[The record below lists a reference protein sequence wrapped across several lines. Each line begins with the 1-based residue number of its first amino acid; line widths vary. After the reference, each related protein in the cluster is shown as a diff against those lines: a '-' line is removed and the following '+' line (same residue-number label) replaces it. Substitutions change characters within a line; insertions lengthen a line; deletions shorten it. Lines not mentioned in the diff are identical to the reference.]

1 MHLSNLYAWNF
12 SRVCSAFIRK
22 YEHQK
27 LYWGFVSIAHVSSID
42 DDKFQIVRRMDG
54 NFFHKKPLY
63 ERIIVDRKTM
73 KCTGMTFEDIE
84 DATYQETYSYQSD
97 PDNSD
102 NTIYNAYLYKSPGVL
117 YWIR

>member
-1 MHLSNLYAWNF
+1 M
-12 SRVCSAFIRK
+12 
-22 YEHQK
+22 
-27 LYWGFVSIAHVSSID
+27 SSID

-63 ERIIVDRKTM
+63 ERIIIDRKTM

-84 DATYQETYSYQSD
+84 DATYQETYSYQRD
-97 PDNSD
+97 PENSD

-117 YWIR
+117 YWIRQKAHAWGVQKLNNIIEKDVKEERDKILFAIKERA